1 MAGSPEIW
9 DVQFSKNNKTCSAG
23 QNAVWGGNR
32 LYL

>member
-23 QNAVWGGNR
+23 QNAV
-32 LYL
+32 